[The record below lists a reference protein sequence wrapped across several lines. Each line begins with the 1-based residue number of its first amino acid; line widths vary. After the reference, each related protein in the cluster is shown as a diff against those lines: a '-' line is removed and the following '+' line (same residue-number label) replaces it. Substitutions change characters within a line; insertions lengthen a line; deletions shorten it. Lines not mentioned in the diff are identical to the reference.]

1 MSLPRS
7 PQHACNGLFQH
18 TFDRSPPA
26 WYSAGSHIQ
35 NSAKRHGGRAGD
47 IACFIAPAGVAIVAT
62 IVQKVVKNK
71 EEKLTS
77 EHGPRVKGKWTQRLR
92 WLNTM
97 LWGGVAL
104 LALEHIWHGE
114 VVPWPPFLTAMQTP
128 GETGP
133 MLHEIL
139 TYGLTMTAVIL
150 AVWGIMVGVAELRSR
165 AQTSSK
171 PDQKSIAGGA

>member
-47 IACFIAPAGVAIVAT
+47 IACFIAPAGVAIVTT

-114 VVPWPPFLTAMQTP
+114 VVPWPPFLTAMQT
-128 GETGP
+128 
-133 MLHEIL
+133 
-139 TYGLTMTAVIL
+139 L
-150 AVWGIMVGVAELRSR
+150 ADGTDVARDPDLRPDHDCRHSGRLGHHGGCSR
-165 AQTSSK
+165 TEVSGSDVVQA
-171 PDQKSIAGGA
+171 